1 MCTRGVRLLP
11 LNSYMVL
18 TERQR
23 ADLHAAVLE
32 YLICSGPGF
41 AASAQ
46 AFRRDAGLD
55 TEPPPEANKGILEKK
70 WTSIVRLQKRV
81 MELESRTAELE
92 QALKN
97 GPGVGGGGG
106 AVGGVLTFVRDGAG
120 GGADGRLLPRPP
132 AKATMTHH
140 RAPIS
145 CIAVHPVYTLA
156 ATGSEDSTVK
166 MWDFDTC
173 QYERT
178 LKGHTGHVT
187 GVAFDH
193 AGNLLASCS
202 ADMTA
207 KLWDLATNVCIKTL
221 KGHDHTLS
229 AVLFLPSSDSVLT
242 CSRDGTLKS
251 WEVAS
256 GYCTRTFSGHS
267 DWVRCM
273 SVSLDGE
280 CVASGGSD
288 HSIIVWK
295 LRSGQVAQT
304 LRGHEH
310 VVESVSFGKRPVSAT
325 DVVLAA
331 AAASPGK
338 GGAAAAADE
347 GVYNYLASGSRD
359 RSVRLWDAGTG
370 ACLLVFAAHENW
382 VRAVLLHPS
391 GKFII
396 SCSDDKSIR
405 VMDIKVGAPRSR
417 LLSLT

>member
-1 MCTRGVRLLP
+1 M
-11 LNSYMVL
+11 
-18 TERQR
+18 
-23 ADLHAAVLE
+23 HAAVLD
-32 YLICSGPGF
+32 YLVSSGEGF

-46 AFRRDAGLD
+46 AFRREAGLGS
-55 TEPPPEANKGILEKK
+55 EAPAEASKGILEKK

-97 GPGVGGGGG
+97 GGGGGGGGGG

-178 LKGHTGHVT
+178 LNGHTGHVT
-187 GVAFDH
+187 GVAFDP

-207 KLWDLATNVCIKTL
+207 KLWDLATNVCVKTL

-229 AVLFLPSSDSVLT
+229 AVLFLPSGDSVLT

-256 GYCTRTFSGHS
+256 GYCTRTFTGHS

-288 HSIIVWK
+288 HSIMVWK
-295 LRSGQVAQT
+295 LRSGQVVQT

-325 DVVLAA
+325 DVALAA
-331 AAASPGK
+331 AAAAVMSPG
-338 GGAAAAADE
+338 GGGKTAAAADE

-370 ACLLVFAAHENW
+370 ACLMVFAAHENW
-382 VRAVLLHPS
+382 VRAVILHPS
-391 GKFII
+391 GKFIV

-405 VMDIKVGAPRSR
+405 VMDIKVR
-417 LLSLT
+417 LALSSSLSVCTHTLTHDA